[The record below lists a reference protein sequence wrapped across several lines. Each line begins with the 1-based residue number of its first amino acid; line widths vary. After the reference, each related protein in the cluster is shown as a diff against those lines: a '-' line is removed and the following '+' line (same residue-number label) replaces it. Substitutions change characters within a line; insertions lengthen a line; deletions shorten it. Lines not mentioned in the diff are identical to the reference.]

1 MATLESIKVALRQK
15 ATEATSKKRLSDSQ
29 YGEGLEILVQGS
41 RWRTY
46 EEFIIPQ
53 LSTGLGPLFDKR
65 THVSVLEVGPGPKS
79 VLGHLPLRMRR
90 KIFRYTAFEPNRLF
104 ASQLGEWL
112 SPTTTMSDTEE
123 HPMPRLGETP
133 DIRPVPFT
141 LETALGA
148 EENQAFDV
156 VLFCHSM
163 YGLKPHHR
171 YLERA
176 LEYLN
181 KRGWLVMFH
190 RERTLQ
196 LNGLVCH
203 EVASFP
209 DGTVSVAEDDQ
220 TLDRFS
226 RFVTGFDADEV
237 TRAEWREVCRALG
250 HRKLETPGSLMF
262 DAPEVM
268 MAFKCNAASALPQL
282 AAQVPLLQGDRKI
295 KSWEARA
302 CPPAAIVRPT
312 EIRHIQHCVRWALDH
327 GLGLTVIGGSHSAH
341 CLRPQVVA
349 VDMSAFDRV
358 HILARAKA
366 EECPGS
372 TPGPGSLVVV
382 EAGCD
387 TGTVIRKTMEVGLTV
402 PLGSRP
408 SVGAGLW
415 LQGGIGHLARMHGLT
430 CDAILG
436 AVMVDVNSGQVL
448 CIGDVP
454 SQHRPSDCVRPDN
467 HTDILWA
474 IKGAGTN
481 FGIVVSVAF
490 QAQPAPAY
498 SVRNWVLPLNHGSE
512 AQSRLGHLGKRAAS
526 LPRHCSADLYLYREN
541 DQLTLG
547 VTRIDV
553 STGKPLGNIDAPEFA
568 DLGPEQDGQ
577 TVDGV
582 GLFGTEMY
590 MSGMNGGHG
599 GGKTSS
605 FKRCMFLKNIGADP
619 VSRILVA
626 AIETCPSSLCYLHLL
641 QGGGRV
647 GDVGAKSTAFGSRDW
662 DYACVVTGV
671 WSRDQDGT
679 EVARSV
685 VGWVYRVV
693 NELLPLSSGV
703 YAADLGPDPRD
714 SALASRAFGP
724 NRWRLAQLKQIV
736 DLDYVLAYTCPL
748 PGVQEPAK
756 AVILVTGDSGA
767 GKDYCAEV
775 WISLIKKRGMA
786 ACVLSISDETKR
798 EYAKATGASLDR
810 LLGDRPYKEK
820 HREALSAF
828 FQSQVQQNP
837 NLPEEHFLDLLG
849 GAVDAGVL
857 FITGMRDEAPIATLA
872 HLRPDCRFLDIRV
885 QADEATRRS
894 RKGHPGC
901 DTKRHMTND
910 EKQPNAVGS
919 AYRHTLVFDNHLDG
933 KEAVE
938 RFAEDRL
945 LPLLHEDL
953 SRLYKMVNSVP
964 SFPRYGVT
972 FRHVLNIAQEP
983 DGLALC
989 ANQLMSQFHGD
1000 WSKVDAVAC
1009 CEAGGFVFASALAA
1023 RVNVPLALI
1032 REAGKLAPPTVST
1045 VKSPSHISSVQAS
1058 SGGSEASDEEKRI
1071 EMDWSAVHAGAS
1083 VVVVDDVLA
1092 TGKTLCAV
1100 LQLLKKAGVEPEH
1113 VSILAVAEFPVHRGR
1128 ELLRKCGYGSAHVHS
1143 LLVFDGA

>member
-1 MATLESIKVALRQK
+1 MATLESLKVALRQK
-15 ATEATSKKRLSDSQ
+15 ATEATSKKRLSDTQ

-41 RWRTY
+41 GRRTY

-53 LSTGLGPLFDKR
+53 LSTGLGLLFDRR

-90 KIFRYTAFEPNRLF
+90 KIYRYTAFEPNRLF

-112 SPTTTMSDTEE
+112 SPTTTTSDTEE
-123 HPMPRLGETP
+123 RPMPRLRETP

-141 LETALGA
+141 LETTLGA

-156 VLFCHSM
+156 VLLCHSM
-163 YGLKPHHR
+163 YGLNPHHR

-176 LEYLN
+176 LEYLD
-181 KRGWLVMFH
+181 KRGWLVVFH
-190 RERTLQ
+190 REGALR

-209 DGTVSVAEDDQ
+209 EGTVSVAEDDE
-220 TLDRFS
+220 TLDCFS

-250 HRKLETPGSLMF
+250 GRELETPGSLMF
-262 DAPEVM
+262 GAPEVM
-268 MAFKCNAASALPQL
+268 MAFTCNASYALPQL
-282 AAQVPLLQGDRKI
+282 AAQVPLLEGDRKI
-295 KSWEARA
+295 KSWEART

-312 EIRHIQHCVRWALDH
+312 EIRHIRHCVRWALDH

-341 CLRPQVVA
+341 CLRPQLVA
-349 VDMSAFDRV
+349 VDMSAFNRV
-358 HILARAKA
+358 HIFARTKA
-366 EECPGS
+366 EECSGS

-415 LQGGIGHLARMHGLT
+415 LQGGIGHLARLHGLT
-430 CDAILG
+430 CDAIVG
-436 AVMVDVNSGQVL
+436 AVMVDVNSGQVM
-448 CIGDVP
+448 CVGDVP
-454 SQHRPSDCVRPDN
+454 SQHRPSDSVRPGN
-467 HTDILWA
+467 HMDILWA

-481 FGIVVSVAF
+481 FGIVVSVTF
-490 QAQPAPAY
+490 QAQPAPVY
-498 SVRNWVLPLNHGSE
+498 SVWNWVLLLNHGSE
-512 AQSRLGHLGKRAAS
+512 AQSRLGHLGERAVS

-541 DQLTLG
+541 DQLNLG
-547 VTRIDV
+547 VTRIEV
-553 STGKPLGNIDAPEFA
+553 STTGRDPENPGANFA
-568 DLGPEQDGQ
+568 DLGPEQDIQ
-577 TVDGV
+577 TVDGA
-582 GLFGTEMY
+582 GLFETEMY
-590 MSGMNGGHG
+590 MCGMNGGHG

-605 FKRCMFLKNIGADP
+605 FKRCIFLKDIGAEP
-619 VSRILVA
+619 VAKILVA
-626 AIETCPSSLCYLHLL
+626 AIDTCPSPLCYLHLL
-641 QGGGRV
+641 QGGGKV
-647 GDVGAKSTAFGSRDW
+647 GDVGANSTAFGCRDW
-662 DYACVVTGV
+662 DYACVITGV
-671 WSRDQDGT
+671 WPRDQDGT

-693 NELLPLSSGV
+693 SELLPFSSGV

-724 NRWRLAQLKQIV
+724 NRWRLARLKR
-736 DLDYVLAYTCPL
+736 DLDP
-748 PGVQEPAK
+748 PRDPA
-756 AVILVTGDSGA
+756 LYLGA
-767 GKDYCAEV
+767 GKDYSAEV
-775 WISLIKKRGMA
+775 WTSLLYRSGVA
-786 ACVLSISDETKR
+786 ARAVSISDATKR
-798 EYAKATGASLDR
+798 GYAAATGASLDR
-810 LLGDRPYKEK
+810 LLGDRLYKEQ
-820 HREALSAF
+820 HRDALTAF

-849 GAVDAGVL
+849 GAVDVGVL
-857 FITGMRDEAPIATLA
+857 FITGMRDEAPVATLA

-885 QADEATRRS
+885 QAEEATRRF
-894 RKGHPGC
+894 RKGLPDC
-901 DTKRHMTND
+901 DKKNLMAND
-910 EKQPNAVGS
+910 EQQSNAVGS
-919 AYRHTLVFDNHLDG
+919 AYRPTLVFDNDRTG
-933 KEAVE
+933 KEAIE
-938 RFAEDRL
+938 TFAQDRL

-953 SRLYKMVNSVP
+953 SRLYKMVNTVP
-964 SFPRYGVT
+964 NFPRVGVT
-972 FRHVLNIAQEP
+972 FRHVLNIAQQP
-983 DGLALC
+983 GGLALC
-989 ANQLMSQFHGD
+989 TTQLMSQFHED

-1045 VKSPSHISSVQAS
+1045 EKSQSYISSAAS
-1058 SGGSEASDEEKRI
+1058 SGGGSEASGQEKRI
-1071 EMDWSAVHAGAS
+1071 EMNWGVVHAGAS

-1092 TGKTLCAV
+1092 TGKTLCTV
-1100 LQLLKKAGVEPEH
+1100 LQLLKKAGVGAEN
-1113 VSILAVAEFPVHRGR
+1113 VSILVVAEFPVHRGR
-1128 ELLRKCGYGSAHVHS
+1128 ELLRKCGYGSTHVHS